1 MVDLSSLPAVQFCET
16 DASVVEAEIIQAY
29 ELVAG
34 KSLSPGD
41 PERLFLEA
49 LALVIAQQNFK
60 INWSAKQNLLAYAS
74 AEYLEA
80 LGALVGVGRLAATA
94 AQTTLEFTL
103 SDTLAFAVTI
113 PAGTLSTPDNS
124 IYFAT
129 DSDLI
134 INAGETTGQVTATC
148 ETAGTAG
155 NGFVAGQIATM
166 ADPIAYVQSVANTT
180 TSLGGTATELDDRLR
195 GRIQAAPETFAVAG
209 PELAYVER
217 AKSARSDIIDVSAYS
232 PTPGAVNVH
241 PLMEGGE
248 LPDSTALAD
257 VGAELTAKKRRP
269 LTDSVTVSAPSAVTY
284 DIDLTY
290 YVETDSAA
298 LAASIQSAVESAVD
312 DYVAWQSARI
322 GRDIDPGYLI
332 ALVRSVAGVKRV
344 AVTSPAAAVTI
355 DQDEVA
361 QLDTRSVTYGGLE
374 DA

>member
-103 SDTLAFAVTI
+103 SDTLAFSVTI
-113 PAGTLSTPDNS
+113 PAGTQVTPDNS
-124 IYFAT
+124 IYFNT
-129 DSDLI
+129 DSDLVI
-134 INAGETTGQVTATC
+134 IAGTTTGQVTATC
-148 ETAGTAG
+148 ETVGTAG
-155 NGFVAGQIATM
+155 NGFVAGQITTM
-166 ADPIAYVQSVANTT
+166 ADPITYVQSATNTT
-180 TSLGGTATELDDRLR
+180 TSLGGTEAELDDRLR
-195 GRIQAAPETFAVAG
+195 GRIQAAPEMFAIAG
-209 PELAYVER
+209 PSLAYVER
-217 AKSARSDIIDVSAYS
+217 VKSARSDIIDVSVYS

-248 LPDSTALAD
+248 LPDASVISD
-257 VGAELTAKKRRP
+257 VEDILTGEKVRP

-284 DIDLTY
+284 DIDPNLLHRNRLGRPGRL
-290 YVETDSAA
+290 DS
-298 LAASIQSAVESAVD
+298 S
-312 DYVAWQSARI
+312 
-322 GRDIDPGYLI
+322 GG
-332 ALVRSVAGVKRV
+332 GV
-344 AVTSPAAAVTI
+344 
-355 DQDEVA
+355 
-361 QLDTRSVTYGGLE
+361 GG
-374 DA
+374 